1 MPNANIAQAVLALDP
16 AAKFRVGADGS
27 IIWSPDY
34 APTMTADQIQ
44 ARYAALQAA
53 APWDDVRAWR
63 AQLLSATDK
72 IRQQIAR
79 QAAGAAPAHPID
91 DATAA
96 AWQVWTQALADIPEA
111 YPSPADV
118 IWPAPP
124 ATPSVTW
131 PAFPPGIG
139 TLAAGWPLI

>member
-1 MPNANIAQAVLALDP
+1 MNPTPLDAILALVP
-16 AAKFRVGADGS
+16 GAEVTLPGDGS
-27 IIWSPDY
+27 VVWHRP
-34 APTMTADQIQ
+34 PTPPVSDAQIADRL
-44 ARYAALQAA
+44 ASLQAA
-53 APWDDVRAWR
+53 AAWDDVRAWR

-79 QAAGAAPAHPID
+79 QAAGATPLHPID
-91 DATAA
+91 AATAA
-96 AWQVWTQALADIPEA
+96 AWQSWTQALADIPEA

-131 PAFPPGIG
+131 PVFPAGIG
-139 TLAAGWPLI
+139 TLGAGWPLI